1 MKYCSKCGKQIE
13 DNNEFCPYCGA
24 RTDSTANSVA
34 QEATANH
41 SSSQNEKQL
50 NALELIAFIFM
61 ILSCVSVGCFLIPL
75 CWMIPMTV
83 IYYKSVK
90 EGKSISVAFKVCT
103 LLFVNLLS
111 EILMLVDEETK

>member
-24 RTDSTANSVA
+24 KTDSTASVA
-34 QEATANH
+34 QEATNN
-41 SSSQNEKQL
+41 SSDSKEKQM
-50 NALELIAFIFM
+50 NALQLISFIFM
-61 ILSCVSVGCFLIPL
+61 ILSCVSCGFFLIPL

-90 EGKSISVAFKVCT
+90 EGKPISVAFKVCT

-111 EILMLVDEETK
+111 GILMLVDEETK

>member
-1 MKYCSKCGKQIE
+1 MKYCYRCGKQIE
-13 DNNEFCPYCGA
+13 DNDEFCPYCGA
-24 RTDSTANSVA
+24 KMDSTGPSMA
-34 QEATANH
+34 QATAKNT
-41 SSSQNEKQL
+41 SDKEEKQM

-61 ILSCVSVGCFLIPL
+61 ILSCISFVFFLFPL

-90 EGKSISVAFKVCT
+90 ERKPVSVAFKVCT

-111 EILMLVDEETK
+111 GILMLVDEETK